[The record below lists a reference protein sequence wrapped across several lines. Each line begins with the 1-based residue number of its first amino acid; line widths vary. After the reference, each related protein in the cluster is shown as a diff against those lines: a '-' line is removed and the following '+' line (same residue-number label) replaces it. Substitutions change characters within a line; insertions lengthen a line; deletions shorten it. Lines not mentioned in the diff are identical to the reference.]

1 VPGSDTASATDA
13 GSVADIT
20 GGPTPVSGSDSG
32 AGTESGVVVDL
43 TPPVDTGPTGGAD
56 FGDESAIYGEPTR
69 HVHGS
74 DRAGSMELGFVVD
87 LTPKP
92 VRPPLR
98 VRLPRARINPRITL
112 DAADQ
117 ARVVEE
123 SVLFVGVQTRSDMA
137 RGSESAQLVDI
148 TPEDPDEMAMVMAL
162 LFD

>member
-1 VPGSDTASATDA
+1 
-13 GSVADIT
+13 
-20 GGPTPVSGSDSG
+20 
-32 AGTESGVVVDL
+32 
-43 TPPVDTGPTGGAD
+43 
-56 FGDESAIYGEPTR
+56 
-69 HVHGS
+69 
-74 DRAGSMELGFVVD
+74 MELGFVVD

-98 VRLPRARINPRITL
+98 IKLPRRPERPRVL

-117 ARVVEE
+117 ARVVED
-123 SVLFVGVQTRSDMA
+123 SALFVGVEMRSDMA